1 MTSSP
6 LKILHVE
13 DDPQDATL
21 VEAVLAGDGL
31 AVQMVRVQTR
41 DGFLAALESGAFD
54 LILSDYHLPTFDGAE
69 AQALAIN
76 LRPDTPFILLSGTLG
91 EELAV
96 ERVKAGATDYIIK
109 QRIGRLPSA
118 VRRALAEAAERRQR
132 KQAEAALRALNL
144 DLERRIAERT
154 SELKTTNDR
163 LAGRER
169 ALVESEGRLQA
180 ILDNSPTV
188 IYVKDVEGR
197 YIFVN
202 KQFETVVGRT
212 RASVTGLKT
221 GDVLPARVAERLDET
236 DQAVLASGD
245 AAHAEEVVPTRQG
258 PRVYMSSKFPLFGV
272 DGRIYALCGISTDIT
287 DRKGNEEQ
295 LKLARF
301 EAERANRAK
310 SEFLS
315 RMSHDL
321 RTPLNAVL
329 GFAQLLD
336 LDLLSEDQRE
346 AVRQI
351 LKGGAHLLELINEV
365 LEIARIEAGHLSLSP
380 EPVRV
385 DDALQET
392 VALVRSMAA
401 ARGITIETP
410 PSSSLWVLADR
421 QRLNQVLLNL
431 LSNAV
436 KYDRE
441 GGRMTIAVTMQEA
454 GRCRIAVSD
463 TGHGIPRRKLH
474 LLFNAFE
481 RLGAESTGTEGT
493 GLGLVVAKS
502 LIEAMNGQIGVSS
515 VVDTGSTFWID
526 LPMTEEPA
534 VGTMPQQTPPPAH
547 AAPSSAAAGMLL
559 YIEDNA
565 ANVSLLQRI
574 LARRPQMQ
582 MIHKANGADGI
593 EAARTVNPDVIF
605 LDMHLPDMHGEEVLR
620 ELSADPRTRHV
631 PVYVLSADAMPS
643 NVKRVLA
650 GGAVAYLT
658 KPLDVVRVLTVIDEA
673 MDRPHAAGAA
683 AAMDER

>member
-1 MTSSP
+1 MITGP
-6 LKILHVE
+6 LRILHVE
-13 DDPQDATL
+13 DDSRDASL
-21 VEAVLAGDGL
+21 VEAVLAADGL
-31 AVQMVRVQTR
+31 VVQLVRVQTR
-41 DGFLAALESGAFD
+41 DGFVAALETDAFD
-54 LILSDYHLPTFDGAE
+54 LILSDYHLPSFDGAE
-69 AQALAIN
+69 AQALAGAR
-76 LRPDTPFILLSGTLG
+76 RPDTPFILLSGTLG

-109 QRIGRLPSA
+109 QRIERLPSA
-118 VRRALAEAAERRQR
+118 VRRALAETGERRQR

-154 SELKTTNDR
+154 SELKTANDR
-163 LAGRER
+163 LAARER

-180 ILDNSPTV
+180 ILDNSPAV
-188 IYVKDVEGR
+188 IYVKDVDGR
-197 YIFVN
+197 YVFVN
-202 KQFETVVGRT
+202 KQFESVIGRT
-212 RASVTGLKT
+212 RASVSGRRTT
-221 GDVLPARVAERLDET
+221 EVLPSRVAERLTEN
-236 DQAVLASGD
+236 DQAVVASGD
-245 AAHAEEVVPTRQG
+245 AMDIEEVVPTRDG

-272 DGRIYALCGISTDIT
+272 DGRIYAVCGISTDIT
-287 DRKGNEEQ
+287 DRKGHEEQ

-336 LDLLSEDQRE
+336 LDSLSGDQRD
-346 AVRQI
+346 AVKQI
-351 LKGGAHLLELINEV
+351 LKGGAHLLDLINEV

-385 DDALQET
+385 DEALSEA

-401 ARGITIETP
+401 ARAITIDVAP
-410 PSSSLWVLADR
+410 PTHLCVHADR
-421 QRLNQVLLNL
+421 QRLQQVLLNL

-441 GGRMTIAVTMQEA
+441 GGTMTISVASPEEN
-454 GRCRIAVSD
+454 RCRISVSD
-463 TGHGIPRRKLH
+463 TGQGIPRRKLH

-502 LIEAMNGQIGVSS
+502 LIEAMNGEIGVSS
-515 VVDTGSTFWID
+515 VVGSGSTFWIE
-526 LPMTEEPA
+526 LPITEEPEAA
-534 VGTMPQQTPPPAH
+534 VAHMAPPTPARATTPA
-547 AAPSSAAAGMLL
+547 AAAGTLL

-565 ANVSLLQRI
+565 ANVSLLERVM
-574 LARRPQMQ
+574 ARRPQMR
-582 MIHKANGADGI
+582 MVHKANGADGI
-593 EAARTVNPDVIF
+593 EAAMTVRPDIIF

-620 ELSADPRTRHV
+620 QLNASPVTAHV

-658 KPLDVVRVLTVIDEA
+658 KPLDVVRVLKVIDEA
-673 MDRPHAAGAA
+673 MEHPRQPAGDAVN
-683 AAMDER
+683 ER